1 MTSGQINVLFCIIPD
16 NFNAACSFFVFLSI
30 KYYILSTDMET
41 AVKVGNRHGRP
52 VVYQVN
58 AGAYTND
65 NINQLL
71 MERHIAKAARRAKS
85 KNHLSGPRKRTL
97 EDDKHFEE
105 SFRKLITHAG
115 EK

>member
-58 AGAYTND
+58 AGA
-65 NINQLL
+65 
-71 MERHIAKAARRAKS
+71 MAKAGYRFYCSENNVWLIKRCLQNSLKKQNNSFFTGIMRRK
-85 KNHLSGPRKRTL
+85 K
-97 EDDKHFEE
+97 
-105 SFRKLITHAG
+105 
-115 EK
+115 